1 MNLMLLMPITIVLSI
16 LFTILVVKNENRK
29 DKLLLERKKAIKE
42 NIIYKDFI
50 DSYKRENKKIEYQEY
65 LNSPHWKETRLKA
78 LKRAGNRC
86 QLCSS
91 TKYLNVHHNTYKNIG
106 HEDLSDLVVL
116 CRKCHA
122 KFHDKNY

>member
-1 MNLMLLMPITIVLSI
+1 MILMLLIPIIIVLSI
-16 LFTILVVKNENRK
+16 LFTILVVKNENKK
-29 DKLLLERKKAIKE
+29 DKQLLERKKE
-42 NIIYKDFI
+42 RIIYNDFI
-50 DSYKRENKKIEYQEY
+50 DSYKKESKKLEYQEY

-91 TKYLNVHHNTYKNIG
+91 TKDLNVHHNTYKNKG
-106 HEDLSDLVVL
+106 HEDLNDLVVL

-122 KFHDKNY
+122 KFHDKDY